1 MVYTRE
7 IFSPKP
13 NHLTF
18 QIQKVDLDLEI
29 HKGQFQFLQMMS
41 FHLFTATYQYEN

>member
-13 NHLTF
+13 NHPTI
-18 QIQKVDLDLEI
+18 QIQKKVDIVLEI
-29 HKGQFQFLQMMS
+29 HKGQFQFLHMMS
-41 FHLFTATYQYEN
+41 FHLFTATYQY